1 MANYKDQFIWQKAKN
16 LAVII
21 YRLTNN
27 YPKKELYGLVS
38 QINRCAVSIPSN
50 IAEGYGRKS
59 TKEYIQFLHIALGS
73 SRELETQ
80 LIISKEVKIIENIE
94 WIDLAINKVQALL
107 VSTINKLDK

>member
-38 QINRCAVSIPSN
+38 QINHC
-50 IAEGYGRKS
+50 
-59 TKEYIQFLHIALGS
+59 
-73 SRELETQ
+73 
-80 LIISKEVKIIENIE
+80 
-94 WIDLAINKVQALL
+94 
-107 VSTINKLDK
+107 